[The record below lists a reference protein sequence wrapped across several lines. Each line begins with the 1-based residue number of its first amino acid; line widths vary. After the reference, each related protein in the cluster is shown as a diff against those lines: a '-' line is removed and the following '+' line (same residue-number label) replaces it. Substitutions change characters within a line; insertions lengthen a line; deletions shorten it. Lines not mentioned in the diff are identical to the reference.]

1 MGRPQSQGQDSVT
14 TVIIEG
20 AAGCAPQSLAAFLLR
35 DGVILVCNRRK
46 AKSPCNGP
54 LCALTN
60 VMEPHF

>member
-46 AKSPCNGP
+46 AKSACNGP